1 MADVRCPMCGK
12 ANDSQAEVCEFCGA
26 RIKPLFIE
34 QPPSEPEAPVEEPAA
49 AAGGESEQEMPE
61 WLARIRAQAE
71 AKAAPEP
78 EEERQK
84 GNGEEGDWLDRL
96 RQSGAGEGSDADEG
110 QPLPEWLG
118 ADGLTESAKEEPAP
132 EGQPAEAAAEEPDWL
147 GGMPRA
153 DVGHDEGPPEG
164 EVPEWLAQY
173 EGEQEGEEEEQVP
186 EWLARIRARE
196 RAGGQVEGAM
206 PAVETDWL
214 NQLREGAIPQDGETP
229 TAEPPTAEPT
239 PAAPGAQPPEE
250 EPEVQ
255 AERPG
260 QKPEVEHE
268 PLPPLEAPALL
279 SVPQEEQPP
288 AVEPEP
294 KPPAKEP
301 DWLGEVGEI
310 KDATLPHVPALILE
324 TGEPA
329 APGGTQ
335 DLDLEAIDLPDWLG
349 ELKETGAEEAEKEA
363 KPDLAPATLPA
374 WLEAM
379 RPVETFR
386 PAVEIEPEEDQVVE
400 SAGPLAGL
408 RGVLMAEPVVAMPR
422 TPTVGGAKLDITE
435 RQFAQAELLH
445 RMVEEEEREIT
456 PVPTTR
462 GRLPLVRWA
471 LSLVLLLAVALPV
484 FTGVPRF
491 PLPSRLP
498 LDLPALTELVNSL
511 PTERPVLVVF
521 DYDPGYS
528 GELDAVAGALFQHLV
543 ARELRIITV
552 STRPAG
558 PPLAERLMQRVAPE
572 LALTNG
578 EDYLHL
584 GYLSGGPTAVQL
596 FAALPREAI
605 LRGFLLPRDLAGAS
619 AWDSPLLRDVQGLSD
634 FAAVVVITAGTESA
648 RTWTEQARPWMGDT
662 PLIMVL
668 SMGAEPLVR
677 PYYEALEPQVNG
689 ILTGLSAAVI
699 YEQGNGRPAAAH
711 DRWDGYGAGA
721 LAAELALAAGLVYG
735 AIGWL
740 LQPQRERG

>member
-12 ANDSQAEVCEFCGA
+12 ANDSQAEACEFCGA

-34 QPPSEPEAPVEEPAA
+34 QPDAEPEARLEEPATA
-49 AAGGESEQEMPE
+49 GESEAETPE

-71 AKAAPEP
+71 AKAAPEL
-78 EEERQK
+78 EEEGQDAD
-84 GNGEEGDWLDRL
+84 GEEDDWLDRL
-96 RQSGAGEGSDADEG
+96 RQSGAGEG
-110 QPLPEWLG
+110 QPLPERLG

-132 EGQPAEAAAEEPDWL
+132 GEQPAEAADDEPDWL

-153 DVGHDEGPPEG
+153 DVGRDEGPPEG

-173 EGEQEGEEEEQVP
+173 EGDQEGEEEQQVP

-196 RAGGQVEGAM
+196 REGGEAGPAL

-214 NQLREGAIPQDGETP
+214 NQLREGAMPQDGEAP
-229 TAEPPTAEPT
+229 PGEPPAAEPPAAEPT
-239 PAAPGAQPPEE
+239 PAVAEVPMPEE
-250 EPEVQ
+250 EPEEQ
-255 AERPG
+255 AQRPE
-260 QKPEVEHE
+260 QKPQVEHE
-268 PLPPLEAPALL
+268 PLPPLEAPAIL

-288 AVEPEP
+288 TAEPEP
-294 KPPAKEP
+294 KPPAEEP
-301 DWLGEVGEI
+301 DWLGGVGEL
-310 KDATLPHVPALILE
+310 KDETLPHVPALILE

-386 PAVEIEPEEDQVVE
+386 PAVEIEPEEDQIVE

-408 RGVLMAEPVVAMPR
+408 RGGLMAEPVVAMPR
-422 TPTVGGAKLDITE
+422 TPTIGGAKLDITE

-456 PVPTTR
+456 PMPAGR
-462 GRLPLVRWA
+462 GRLPLMRWA

-484 FTGVPRF
+484 FAGVPRF

-511 PTERPVLVVF
+511 PTEPPVLVVF

-605 LRGFLLPRDLAGAS
+605 LRGFLLPRELAGTS
-619 AWDSPLLRDVQGLSD
+619 AWDSPLLRDVQELSD

-735 AIGWL
+735 VIGWL